1 MRLLRG
7 GGRGGVDGAVAQQ
20 LREELAHR
28 LQQAR
33 VWRGQPPQQAG
44 ELRCARAE
52 RRLVGAEAEGGL
64 GEAAEESKEQAEAEG
79 GDNQRPLAPGGGG
92 GGGER
97 GGEGSVRAWLG
108 LG

>member
-1 MRLLRG
+1 MAALRSIDSRSCATNPNPNPDPNPNPSPNPNANQERLHVRLLRG

-33 VWRGQPPQQAG
+33 VRRGQPPQQGG

-52 RRLVGAEAEGGL
+52 RRLVGAEA
-64 GEAAEESKEQAEAEG
+64 
-79 GDNQRPLAPGGGG
+79 
-92 GGGER
+92 
-97 GGEGSVRAWLG
+97 
-108 LG
+108 